1 MTQKVLITGITGFA
15 GSFLAEHLL
24 GQSGQYKIS
33 GTYLTETSIANVAH
47 IKKDL
52 NLISLNLLHKDKVS
66 DLISKIK
73 PDLIFHLAALS
84 SPSDSF
90 KSPAET
96 ITNNVVAQINLL
108 EAVRAQN
115 LTNSKILITSS
126 ADIYGIVEEK
136 NLPIDEETAFM
147 PANPYAVSK
156 ITQDFLAWQYFISYK
171 LNIIRVRPFNH
182 IGPRQAP
189 GFVVSDFAKRIAY
202 IEKGLTEPI
211 LRVGNLAAK
220 RDFTDVRDM
229 TGAYMLALEK
239 GKAGDVYNI
248 GSGYAYSIEE
258 ILNILLSMAKLK
270 ITVKKDSLLIRP
282 SDTPKLICNSEKFVK
297 ATGWKPVISLTQTLK
312 DTLDYWRNI
321 V

>member
-1 MTQKVLITGITGFA
+1 MFRKVLITGITGFA

-24 GQSGQYKIS
+24 AQKEYIIS
-33 GTYLTETSIANVAH
+33 GTYLTSASLANVVH

-52 NLISLNLLHKDKVS
+52 NLVLINLLDKDKV
-66 DLISKIK
+66 LELVSKIK
-73 PDLIFHLAALS
+73 PDLRFHLAALS

-96 ITNNVVAQINLL
+96 ITNNVAAQVNLL
-108 EAVRAQN
+108 EAVRLKN
-115 LTNSKILITSS
+115 LINSRILITSS
-126 ADIYGIVEEK
+126 ADIYGVVSEK
-136 NLPIDEETAFM
+136 DLPIDESTPFM

-156 ITQDFLAWQYFISYK
+156 ITQDFLALQYFISYK

-189 GFVVSDFAKRIAY
+189 GFVVSDFAKRIAQ
-202 IEKGLTEPI
+202 IETVAEKPI
-211 LRVGNLAAK
+211 LHVGNLNAK

-229 TGAYMLALEK
+229 VDAYFLALEK
-239 GKAGDVYNI
+239 GSVGSVYNI
-248 GSGYAYSIEE
+248 GSGKAYSIEE
-258 ILNILLSMAKLK
+258 ILNILLSMAKVK
-270 ITVKKDSLLIRP
+270 ITVEVDSKLIRP
-282 SDTPKLICNSEKFVK
+282 SDTPKLICNNNKFMQT
-297 ATGWKPVISLTQTLK
+297 TGWKPTIPIEQTLK

>member
-1 MTQKVLITGITGFA
+1 MAKKVLITGISGFA

-24 GQSGQYKIS
+24 LQKKYIIS
-33 GTYLTETSIANVAH
+33 GTYLTEASLANVAH

-52 NLISLNLLHKDKVS
+52 DLISINLLDKDKVFELVS
-66 DLISKIK
+66 TAQ

-96 ITNNVVAQINLL
+96 ITNNVAAQVNLL
-108 EAVRAQN
+108 EAVYKKN
-115 LTNSKILITSS
+115 LINSRILITSS
-126 ADIYGIVEEK
+126 ADIYGVVSEK
-136 NLPIDEETAFM
+136 DLPIDENTPFV

-156 ITQDFLAWQYFISYK
+156 ITQDFLALQYFISYK

-189 GFVVSDFAKRIAY
+189 GFVVSDFARRIAQ
-202 IEKGLTEPI
+202 IEKTQEKPI
-211 LRVGNLAAK
+211 LRVGNLTAK

-229 TGAYMLALEK
+229 VLAYVLALEK
-239 GKAGDVYNI
+239 GSAGDVYNI
-248 GSGYAYSIEE
+248 GSGKAYSIEE
-258 ILNILLSMAKLK
+258 ILNIMLSIAKVK
-270 ITVKKDSLLIRP
+270 ITVEEDPELIRP
-282 SDTPKLICNSEKFVK
+282 SDTPKLICDHQKFTK
-297 ATGWKPVISLTQTLK
+297 ATAWEPTIGIKQTLK

>member
-1 MTQKVLITGITGFA
+1 MFRKVLITGITGFA

-24 GQSGQYKIS
+24 AQKEYIIS
-33 GTYLTETSIANVAH
+33 GTYLTSASLANVVH

-52 NLISLNLLHKDKVS
+52 NLVLINLLDKDKVFE
-66 DLISKIK
+66 LVSKIK

-96 ITNNVVAQINLL
+96 ITNNVAAQVNLL
-108 EAVRAQN
+108 EAVRLKN
-115 LTNSKILITSS
+115 LINSRILITSS
-126 ADIYGIVEEK
+126 ADIYGVVSEK
-136 NLPIDEETAFM
+136 DLPIDESTPFM

-156 ITQDFLAWQYFISYK
+156 ITQDFLALQYFISYK

-189 GFVVSDFAKRIAY
+189 GFVVSDFAKRIAQ
-202 IEKGLTEPI
+202 IETVAEKPI
-211 LRVGNLAAK
+211 LRVGNLNAK

-229 TGAYMLALEK
+229 VDAYILALEK
-239 GKAGDVYNI
+239 GSVGSVYNI
-248 GSGYAYSIEE
+248 GSGKAYSIEE
-258 ILNILLSMAKLK
+258 ILNILLSMAKVK
-270 ITVKKDSLLIRP
+270 ITVEVDSKLIRP
-282 SDTPKLICNSEKFVK
+282 SDTPKLICNNNKFMQT
-297 ATGWKPVISLTQTLK
+297 TGWKPTIPIEQTLK